1 MAVLAEALSVIVRV
15 DVIEDAIP
23 KGMVGYRAMVPNG
36 SFCTDGRLV
45 RVGFVTPLDVGAF
58 YEHLRQFGLRLDDDE
73 RFVDIAIVDQYE
85 GPTFPCPWLRFE
97 RHAEGYS
104 SVRLVDEP
112 LSQPVAA
119 PANWTPANSAK
130 IKRTLPEEADEH
142 FIEMGSENGAEM
154 LLDTRTGQFRYVA
167 RAAVSE
173 ELTASPLPDAVPVI
187 IRHDTFNICWV
198 DRVDAWPRL
207 SRLLEPGADAYL
219 PFFDSPAD
227 ANASAGADAKA
238 PRIVLTL
245 ESLALG
251 ILVSGQPP
259 SACTTALS
267 DLQATAALHFV
278 AGVLGT
284 NADDLAS
291 TAALYLSEGHDEVSA
306 IRAVKRA
313 CALLPDA
320 VLSRGDL
327 VVRLVALTL
336 VHEAHAVDLLH
347 QAAEE
352 FLRIA
357 PGSTELCKN
366 EQDVLM
372 RSIVALWYTG
382 SEDLAREALF
392 RHRVRLAAHPDV
404 ARKLG
409 EIGLPV

>member
-1 MAVLAEALSVIVRV
+1 MAVVAEAISVIVRV

-23 KGMVGYRAMVPNG
+23 GGMAGYRAMVPNS

-45 RVGFVTPLDVGAF
+45 RVGFTAPPDVGAF

-73 RFVDIAIVDQYE
+73 RFLDIAIVDQYE

-119 PANWTPANSAK
+119 PEGWTPENSAK
-130 IKRTLPEEADEH
+130 LKFTPTEEASEH
-142 FIEMGSENGAEM
+142 FIGMGSENGAEM
-154 LLDTRTGQFRYVA
+154 VLDTRTGQFTYVA

-173 ELTASPLPDAVPVI
+173 ELTASPSPHAVPLIV
-187 IRHDTFNICWV
+187 RYDTFNICWV
-198 DRVDAWPRL
+198 DRVEAWPRL
-207 SRLLEPGADAYL
+207 SRLLEPGANAYL
-219 PFFDSPAD
+219 PFFSAPTTAEDSDAD
-227 ANASAGADAKA
+227 V
-238 PRIVLTL
+238 PRIALTL
-245 ESLALG
+245 ASLALG

-267 DLQATAALHFV
+267 DVQATAALHFV

-284 NADDLAS
+284 NADEFAS
-291 TAALYLSEGHDEVSA
+291 AAGLFLSEEHDEVSA
-306 IRAVKRA
+306 IRAVRRA

-336 VHEAHAVDLLH
+336 VHEAYAMELLH
-347 QAAEE
+347 QAAEA

-357 PGSTELCKN
+357 PGSTEYCKN
-366 EQDVLM
+366 EPDVLM
-372 RSIVALWYTG
+372 RGIAALWL
-382 SEDLAREALF
+382 SEAKDLAHDALRE
-392 RHRVRLAAHPDV
+392 HRERLAAHPDV
-404 ARKLG
+404 ICKLG
-409 EIGLPV
+409 EIGLPQ